1 MLARVATTWLVTSI
15 LPTDWIKSLNN
26 CLYWLIL
33 HPDQHCEDNC
43 KHGQALVEVQLD
55 LLLELHH
62 SHDDYCKSHWHTHH
76 ELADE
81 LLKVVQLLLVLA
93 NYAVLLWRLRTGG
106 LIATAGL
113 LCHLT
118 QNGYGLAI

>member
-1 MLARVATTWLVTSI
+1 MNDCHNDSKDRQVLV
-15 LPTDWIKSLNN
+15 
-26 CLYWLIL
+26 
-33 HPDQHCEDNC
+33 H
-43 KHGQALVEVQLD
+43 VQLD

-81 LLKVVQLLLVLA
+81 LLKVVHLLLVLA
-93 NYAVLLWRLRTGG
+93 NHAVLLWRLRTGG

-113 LCHLT
+113 LCHVT
-118 QNGYGLAI
+118 